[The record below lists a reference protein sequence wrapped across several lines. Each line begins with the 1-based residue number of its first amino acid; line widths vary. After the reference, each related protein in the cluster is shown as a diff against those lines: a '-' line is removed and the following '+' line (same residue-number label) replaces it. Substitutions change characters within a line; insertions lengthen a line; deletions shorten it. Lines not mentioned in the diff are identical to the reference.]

1 MADIKLEAELRE
13 NYGKGYARRTRAAG
27 RVPAVL
33 YGHGSEPAHLSF
45 DGHAIMMAM
54 KNPNSLV
61 EISTADGKLKSL
73 AVARDIQRHPVRRDI
88 IHVDFII
95 VKRGEKIEVDIP
107 VTPVGEAAPGTL
119 VSVETQTLRV
129 LADPT
134 QIPELFELSIEGRKV
149 GEHVFAKD
157 VELPEGV
164 ELIDDDDMMLI
175 HVAAEMTEAELESE
189 LESEAVDEEVAAS
202 TGAEPS
208 DEAAGE
214 SSDDE

>member
-33 YGHGSEPAHLSF
+33 YGHGTEPAHLSF

-107 VTPVGEAAPGTL
+107 VTPVGDAAPGTL

-129 LADPT
+129 LADAT
-134 QIPELFELSIEGRKV
+134 QIPEHFELSIEGREV
-149 GEHVFAKD
+149 GDHLLAKD

-164 ELIDDDDMMLI
+164 ELVDDEDMMLI

-189 LESEAVDEEVAAS
+189 LESDAVDEEVAAS

-208 DEAAGE
+208 DEAAE

>member
-129 LADPT
+129 LAD
-134 QIPELFELSIEGRKV
+134 
-149 GEHVFAKD
+149 
-157 VELPEGV
+157 
-164 ELIDDDDMMLI
+164 
-175 HVAAEMTEAELESE
+175 LESE

-208 DEAAGE
+208 EEASE